1 MTNRFLTMSYRHL
14 QLPICRFQPRTAL
27 KRADFAQYAA
37 KQNGKNQTFVYTA
50 NANGSQ
56 RG

>member
-1 MTNRFLTMSYRHL
+1 VTNRFLTMSYRHL